1 MDLDPTMKVLQ
12 ALQSEEARYVVVGAV
27 ALNLLG
33 LARMTRDLDI
43 FVDPASENVERVK
56 RALSSVFSDP
66 HIDEISAS
74 DLAGEYPAVTY
85 VPPEGD
91 FSIDILSRLGEAFAY
106 ADIEAQVLSFGGL
119 RVRVA
124 TPAMLYRMKKDTVRL
139 QDRADAERLREHFG
153 LEG

>member
-1 MDLDPTMKVLQ
+1 VDLEPTMKVLQ
-12 ALQSEEARYVVVGAV
+12 ALQNEEARYVVVGAV

-43 FVDPASENVERVK
+43 FEDPTPDNIERLK

-66 HIDEISAS
+66 HIAEISAS
-74 DLAGEYPAVTY
+74 DLAGEYPAIAY

-106 ADIEAQVLSFGGL
+106 ADIEAQMVSFDGLSI
-119 RVRVA
+119 RVA
-124 TPAMLYRMKKDTVRL
+124 TPAMLYRIKKDTVRL
-139 QDRADAERLREHFG
+139 QDRADAERLRERFG
-153 LEG
+153 LVG

>member
-1 MDLDPTMKVLQ
+1 MDLEPTMKVLQ
-12 ALQSEEARYVVVGAV
+12 ALQREEARYVVVGAV

-91 FSIDILSRLGEAFAY
+91 FSIDILSRLGEAFSY
-106 ADIEAQVLSFGGL
+106 ADIEAQVVSFGGL